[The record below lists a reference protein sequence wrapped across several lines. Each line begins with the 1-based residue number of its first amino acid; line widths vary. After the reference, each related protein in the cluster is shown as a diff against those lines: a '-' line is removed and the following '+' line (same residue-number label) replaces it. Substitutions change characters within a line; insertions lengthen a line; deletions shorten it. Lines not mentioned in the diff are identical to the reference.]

1 MVSAL
6 SAILLACDEYVAVQV
21 GDSRIY
27 RLTDKLQQITEDQ
40 SFAAYAVKSGN
51 MTIQQVQQ
59 DPRRN
64 MLLECVGASETVH
77 PEFYQGHVGADDRF
91 ILCTDG
97 FWRTE
102 DEVALVQ
109 SWQLLMK
116 TEEQIRKNMYKRV
129 QKAMERGET
138 DNITVI
144 YIEQKEQ

>member
-1 MVSAL
+1 MKRILVIRGISAYDVL
-6 SAILLACDEYVAVQV
+6 GRAADEICEGFRKCGYQV
-21 GDSRIY
+21 DMIGA
-27 RLTDKLQQITEDQ
+27 TD
-40 SFAAYAVKSGN
+40 
-51 MTIQQVQQ
+51 
-59 DPRRN
+59 P
-64 MLLECVGASETVH
+64 
-77 PEFYQGHVGADDRF
+77 GADDRF

-109 SWQLLMK
+109 SWQFLMK